1 MDKARF
7 AVVANML
14 TSFHSLNVYLV
25 MIEQHESH
33 VSIHSNDINE
43 ITIMLFS

>member
-14 TSFHSLNVYLV
+14 TLFLSLNVYLV
-25 MIEQHESH
+25 MI
-33 VSIHSNDINE
+33 D
-43 ITIMLFS
+43 TA

>member
-14 TSFHSLNVYLV
+14 TLFYSLNVYLT
-25 MIEQHESH
+25 MIDTAGKLRFQ
-33 VSIHSNDINE
+33 
-43 ITIMLFS
+43 LF

>member
-14 TSFHSLNVYLV
+14 TLFYNLYVYLV
-25 MIEQHESH
+25 MI
-33 VSIHSNDINE
+33 D
-43 ITIMLFS
+43 TA